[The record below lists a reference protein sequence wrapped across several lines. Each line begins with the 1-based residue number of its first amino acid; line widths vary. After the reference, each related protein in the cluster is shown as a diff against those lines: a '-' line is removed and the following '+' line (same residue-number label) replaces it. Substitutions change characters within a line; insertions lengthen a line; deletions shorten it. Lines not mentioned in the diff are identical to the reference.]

1 MTNREA
7 KIIIDKLARTYCADE
22 VVFRAL
28 LKAST
33 ALEILGE
40 QEEGAE

>member
-1 MTNREA
+1 MTFAQA
-7 KIIIDKLARTYCADE
+7 KIIIDKLVRIYCADE
-22 VVFRAL
+22 VVFKAL

-40 QEEGAE
+40 QKEGTE

>member
-1 MTNREA
+1 MTNTEA
-7 KIIIDKLARTYCADE
+7 KIIIDKLARTYCADV

-33 ALEILGE
+33 AMKNLKD
-40 QEEGAE
+40 